1 MKRFIIGVIL
11 FCSGVC
17 SAEKGVSLITIDGGI
32 NPGTTD
38 YILKSIAKATDRG
51 DEVLIIKLSTPGGL
65 LTSTRTIVQ
74 GMFASKVPVVV
85 WVAPGGA
92 HAGSA
97 GALITL
103 AAHIAA
109 MAPGTNI
116 GAAHPVSGQGK
127 DIEEHME
134 EKVTNDAAAFAES
147 IAGTRGRNKKW
158 AISTVRQ
165 SVSITADRAKE
176 IGVIDVLAETLDELL
191 AKIDGKKVKL
201 PDGEKILQTKNVTI
215 NAIGMNLKQKIIHL
229 LGDPNVLY
237 ILMMIAAL
245 GIYFELAHPGA
256 VVPGV
261 LGAISLILAFIS
273 AQTLPINY
281 GGILLILLGIALLVA
296 EIFVTSFGILGIGG
310 IVSFILGSVFLIDT
324 DLTTKGVSWYV
335 IIPSVIAVSSF
346 LLIVSFLIFRS
357 QKGRVRMGEKSL
369 LGGVGKVI
377 ISVSPNHPGKI
388 SIRGEVWT
396 AESDEEIDVG
406 VDVIIRSIEGLIVNV
421 RKK

>member
-1 MKRFIIGVIL
+1 MRRFIIGVIL
-11 FCSGVC
+11 LYSSVSF
-17 SAEKGVSLITIDGGI
+17 AEGGVSLITIDGGI

-74 GMFASKVPVVV
+74 GMFASKIPVVV

-127 DIEEHME
+127 NIEEHLE

-147 IAGTRGRNKKW
+147 IAQTRGRNKKW
-158 AISTVRQ
+158 AISAVRQ

-176 IGVIDVLAETLDELL
+176 IGVVDILAENLDELL
-191 AKIDGKKVKL
+191 EKINGKKIKL
-201 PDGEKILQTKNVTI
+201 ADGEKIINTKDVTI
-215 NAIGMNLKQKIIHL
+215 NAIEMNLKQKIIHL

-281 GGILLILLGIALLVA
+281 GGILLILFGIALLIA

-310 IVSFILGSVFLIDT
+310 IVSFVLGSIFLIDT

-357 QKGRVRMGEKSL
+357 QKGRAQMGAMSL
-369 LGGVGKVI
+369 VGDVGRVI
-377 ISVSPNHPGKI
+377 ISISPSNPGKI
-388 SIRGEVWT
+388 SIRGEVWS
-396 AESDEEIDVG
+396 AYSDEEIDVG
-406 VDVIIRSIEGLIVNV
+406 GDVIIRSIEGLTLKV